1 MMKKMWK
8 KNTKAVSPVIATILM
23 VAITVVLAAVLYV
36 MVMGFGGDGG
46 STPSGSFTAVQ
57 KIGGTD
63 NIEKVI
69 FGQITPDT
77 NITELKIIVTPSGD
91 SSITF
96 TPTFT
101 DGVVDFTPSPTTG
114 LDLKYVDLANDGKI
128 SVGDY
133 LEISGCET
141 GTYTVSMVFT
151 ETGDL
156 IDDIS
161 FTY

>member
-57 KIGGTD
+57 KID
-63 NIEKVI
+63 NKEKVI

-77 NITELKIIVTPSGD
+77 NITELKIVVTNSSSD
-91 SSITF
+91 SSTTSTF
-96 TPTFT
+96 TTNDGKSFDESPQT
-101 DGVVDFTPSPTTG
+101 DIG
-114 LDLKYVDLANDGKI
+114 LSYVDLAKDGKI

-133 LEISGCET
+133 LEITGCQT
-141 GTYTVSMVFT
+141 GHTYTVSMIFT